1 MHALRGGS
9 QDPLARR
16 YICGRAYDGT
26 REIPCDT
33 MWKKIIL
40 CTCTVFDIEVI
51 V

>member
-33 MWKKIIL
+33 M
-40 CTCTVFDIEVI
+40 
-51 V
+51 